1 MSPDLSCVRCKAT
14 VSPMLIDYLEDG
26 AVCRTCIVAA
36 ASDPM
41 EIARGHRAL
50 MVSMGRRSLIIGV
63 VMLAIG
69 IAVLALGISGGG
81 TIMLIPT
88 GFLVGGVVEIVRGAT
103 KLSGN

>member
-1 MSPDLSCVRCKAT
+1 MLDLTCVRCKAT

-41 EIARGHRAL
+41 EIARGERAL
-50 MVSMGRRSLIIGV
+50 MVSIGRRALIIGI

-69 IAVLALGISGGG
+69 ITVLALTASGGG
-81 TIMLIPT
+81 SVVLIPT
-88 GFLVGGVVEIVRGAT
+88 GFLVGGIVEIIRGVT
-103 KLSGN
+103 KLSGS